1 MPRCVERHP
10 RDSGESEHTVPVAEE
25 RHRRYR
31 LPELVTEDVAP
42 VIPRRAAR
50 HSLLDLPRSMPTQR
64 IQSQITKRDST
75 ARRPRLRLGA
85 ETGNAPAD
93 IELDGEVAELE
104 DVLARAGAQVLMI
117 DTLVSHIP
125 GRFDAHKEQ
134 HVRHVLAPLAHMAER
149 LGIAVI
155 ATMHLNRRE
164 ASDVLTRISGSGGFG
179 NLARSVLLLAPDP
192 DDPDGP
198 TRMLAHAK
206 ANVGLRAPT
215 IRLRID
221 GAQVIADDGDVLATS
236 RVILLGEAP
245 EFVAAELLTRAP
257 EGEERSIREEVME
270 YLRQLLAGGRV
281 AANEARTGATR
292 ETGAS
297 TRRVVR
303 AKDTLGVISEREG
316 FGPGSRVYWRLPTE
330 CATSTHRAPR
340 RHAGTL

>member
-1 MPRCVERHP
+1 M
-10 RDSGESEHTVPVAEE
+10 AEE

-164 ASDVLTRISGSGGFG
+164 ASDVLTRISGSGGFC

-198 TRMLAHAK
+198 TRMLAQA
-206 ANVGLRAPT
+206 
-215 IRLRID
+215 
-221 GAQVIADDGDVLATS
+221 AQVIAEDGDVLATS